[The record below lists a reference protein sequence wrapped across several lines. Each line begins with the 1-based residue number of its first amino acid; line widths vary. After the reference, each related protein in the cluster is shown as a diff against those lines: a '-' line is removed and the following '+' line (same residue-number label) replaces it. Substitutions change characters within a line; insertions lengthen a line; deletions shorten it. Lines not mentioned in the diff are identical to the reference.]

1 MKPLS
6 LRQRIALELNRRLKN
21 ERRREHPLRQLFW
34 ECTWRCNLS
43 CQHCGSDCKSSSMLP
58 DMPAEDFLRVVDSII
73 PHVDPH
79 KLNIIITGGEPL
91 VRADLEKVGLELYRR
106 QMPWGIV
113 TNGMLLTE
121 KRFESLR
128 RAGLHNL
135 TVSLDGLEENH
146 NWMRGHAESFRRAIA
161 AIRMVAKAKDI
172 HFDVVTC
179 VNRRS
184 LPELDAIKELLID
197 AGVKRWRFFTIFP
210 SGRAAAHPE
219 FDLGPGEL
227 HTLMEFIVATRKEG
241 RIHPSFCCEGF
252 LEGYEGLVRD
262 HFFECSAGVTVASVL
277 LDGGIGAC
285 PSIRADY
292 RQGNIY
298 KDDFWKVWENR
309 YEQYRDRKWMK
320 RGICEDCS
328 FWRYCE
334 GNGMHLRDSD
344 GNLMHCHLAKGKGK

>member
-6 LRQRIALELNRRLKN
+6 LRQRLALELNRRLKN
-21 ERRREHPLRQLFW
+21 DRRREHQLRQLFW

-43 CQHCGSDCKSSSMLP
+43 CLHCGSDCKSSSLLP
-58 DMPAEDFLRVVDSII
+58 DMPAEDFLRFIDSLL

-79 KLNIIITGGEPL
+79 RLNIVITGGEPL

-106 QMPWGIV
+106 ELPWGIV

-121 KRFESLR
+121 SRFRSLR
-128 RAGLHNL
+128 QAGLHNL
-135 TVSLDGLEENH
+135 TISLDGMEETH
-146 NWMRGHAESFRRAIA
+146 NWMRGNALSFSRALA
-161 AIRMVAKAKDI
+161 AIRMAAKAGDLN
-172 HFDVVTC
+172 FDVVTC

-184 LPELDAIKELLID
+184 LEELDAVKELLVG
-197 AGVKRWRFFTIFP
+197 AGVKKWRLFTIFP

-219 FDLGPGEL
+219 FDLTSEEV
-227 HTLMEFIVATRKEG
+227 TQLMDFIVATRNEG
-241 RIHPSFCCEGF
+241 RIKASFCCEGF
-252 LEGYEGLVRD
+252 LGAYEGQVRD
-262 HFFECSAGVTVASVL
+262 YFFECAAGVSVGSVL

-298 KDDFWKVWENR
+298 KDDFWDVWQNR
-309 YEQYRDRKWMK
+309 FGQYRDRRWMK
-320 RGICEDCS
+320 RGACADCS

-334 GNGMHLRDSD
+334 GNGMHLRDAE
-344 GNLMHCHLAKGKGK
+344 GKLMHCNLRKK

>member
-6 LRQRIALELNRRLKN
+6 LRQRIALELNLRLKK
-21 ERRREHPLRQLFW
+21 ERRSKHPLRQLFW

-43 CQHCGSDCKSSSMLP
+43 CRHCGSDCKSSSMLP
-58 DMPAEDFLRVVDSII
+58 DMPAEDFLRVVDTIR

-79 KLNIIITGGEPL
+79 RLNIVITGGEPL
-91 VRADLEKVGLELYRR
+91 VRQDIEKVGLELYRR
-106 QMPWGIV
+106 EMPWGIV
-113 TNGMLLTE
+113 TNGMLLNE

-135 TVSLDGLEENH
+135 TISLDGLEENH
-146 NWMRGHAESFRRAIA
+146 NWMRGHKESFRRAVA
-161 AIRMVAKAKDI
+161 AIRMAAKAPDI

-184 LPELDAIKELLID
+184 LPELGALKELLTD
-197 AGVKRWRFFTIFP
+197 AGVKRWRLFTIFP
-210 SGRAAAHPE
+210 SGRAAQHPE
-219 FDLGPGEL
+219 FDLGQDEL
-227 HTLMEFIVATRKEG
+227 RTLMEFIIATRKEG

-252 LEGYEGLVRD
+252 LAGYEGLVRD
-262 HFFECSAGVTVASVL
+262 YFFECGAGVTVASVL

-298 KDDFWKVWENR
+298 TDDFWNVWQNR
-309 YEQYRDRKWMK
+309 FGAYRDRGWMK
-320 RGICEDCS
+320 RGVCADCS

-334 GNGMHLRDSD
+334 GNGMQLRDAD
-344 GNLMHCHLAKGKGK
+344 GNLMHCHLRKGDDK